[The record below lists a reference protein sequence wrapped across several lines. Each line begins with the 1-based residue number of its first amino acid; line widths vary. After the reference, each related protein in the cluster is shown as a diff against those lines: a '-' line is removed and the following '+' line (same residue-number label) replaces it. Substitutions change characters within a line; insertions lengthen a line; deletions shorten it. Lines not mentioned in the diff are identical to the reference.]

1 MLDALEELG
10 LKDDA
15 INTMM
20 SLNKTISEID
30 GLSPAYHIGAS
41 YFLKLKEY
49 DGDWEALWNYHLEG
63 LLREYL
69 RGMPN
74 VNELMEKLENAYW
87 RDESDSDN

>member
-1 MLDALEELG
+1 MRAFCEELG
-10 LKDDA
+10 
-15 INTMM
+15 I
-20 SLNKTISEID
+20 
-30 GLSPAYHIGAS
+30 
-41 YFLKLKEY
+41 EY

-74 VNELMEKLENAYW
+74 MDELMEKLENAYW